1 MHSFYLLERE
11 NMKAQNEKERHF
23 MLRPF
28 NRQNYINANSPKM
41 WNLVMFSGVCSS
53 FDFTTNMSV
62 IIPHQKYY
70 MAILQASKLAYKDDV
85 ICLTL
90 RFKLQCSKF
99 TGSYKAEKELYLEMY
114 EQSKCLI
121 QITQPKW
128 LLKWFWCQ

>member
-1 MHSFYLLERE
+1 
-11 NMKAQNEKERHF
+11 
-23 MLRPF
+23 
-28 NRQNYINANSPKM
+28 
-41 WNLVMFSGVCSS
+41 
-53 FDFTTNMSV
+53 
-62 IIPHQKYY
+62 

-99 TGSYKAEKELYLEMY
+99 TGSYKAEEELYLEMY

-128 LLKWFWCQ
+128 LLSWNGFGANKPDIWQGSVPGQSVSARDVDKRVDL